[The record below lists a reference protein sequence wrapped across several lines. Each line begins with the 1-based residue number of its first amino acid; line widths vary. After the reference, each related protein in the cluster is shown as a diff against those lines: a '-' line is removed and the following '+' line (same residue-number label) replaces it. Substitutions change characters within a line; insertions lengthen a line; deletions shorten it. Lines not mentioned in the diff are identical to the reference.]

1 MSEKLRVPYLAV
13 GGYIAFVVVST
24 LLVGLLPPLVNRP
37 TCEDSTLVKST
48 NIDITI
54 DHNKEP
60 VKQINKRD
68 VEKKNDLKTRIANLD
83 ENRLKS
89 SYLYQKHNG
98 QKLDLEICREI
109 ISPEPG
115 ERYPWYEPK
124 LPDHI
129 RPINYDVEMLVLEF
143 GVPIYDG
150 FITITAE
157 VTKDTTYVL
166 LHSKLDIPLLQ
177 YVVDKNNQSLEIEC
191 IGEFVFNDYYI
202 LKFKQPLQPSQT
214 PFKMNFLFIGFL
226 PEYES
231 GIFEF
236 SFGIPPFDN
245 S

>member
-1 MSEKLRVPYLAV
+1 
-13 GGYIAFVVVST
+13 
-24 LLVGLLPPLVNRP
+24 
-37 TCEDSTLVKST
+37 
-48 NIDITI
+48 
-54 DHNKEP
+54 
-60 VKQINKRD
+60 
-68 VEKKNDLKTRIANLD
+68 
-83 ENRLKS
+83 
-89 SYLYQKHNG
+89 
-98 QKLDLEICREI
+98 
-109 ISPEPG
+109 
-115 ERYPWYEPK
+115 